1 MRVYHY
7 NHTERVLLAEIT
19 EEGDPLSNILTM
31 LEHAFADSPLER
43 SNLKKMVE
51 AGVFIDLL
59 AVVKNSLQV
68 GTESYSLKEMEK
80 VAGFFRG
87 GEPEGQP
94 VDLLSGENQEKHGS
108 GGDDGSIQK
117 GASAVYEYELYANAA
132 LYGIE
137 VDETHLERIANY
149 NADDVIAT

>member
-1 MRVYHY
+1 M
-7 NHTERVLLAEIT
+7 LAEIT

-68 GTESYSLKEMEK
+68 GNGVVQSERDGKSSW
-80 VAGFFRG
+80 FFRG
-87 GEPEGQP
+87 GEPEGQTP
-94 VDLLSGENQEKHGS
+94 
-108 GGDDGSIQK
+108 
-117 GASAVYEYELYANAA
+117 
-132 LYGIE
+132 
-137 VDETHLERIANY
+137 
-149 NADDVIAT
+149 